1 MEAKDGK
8 KFILIGAGLPRTG
21 TFSTKAALE
30 TLLGGVCYHMDEVE
44 GQEHNDFWAD
54 VIAGKTSDEE
64 FRRFFAERNV
74 ISGVDYPFSAYYKK
88 ALQAYP
94 DAKVL
99 LTVRDPKRWYESVKN
114 TILNFYLG
122 SKTFPTSLISKLD
135 KRWENMW
142 YLCGDGQIRQN
153 SGLFGSVMEGEEAA
167 VKFYNDW
174 VEEVKRV
181 VPEDKLL
188 VFSVKE
194 GWEPLCKFLEVPVP
208 EKPYPNVNDTAQMK
222 KALKKYKRAAWTM
235 VLGVPVATGVIAYGL
250 W

>member
-44 GQEHNDFWAD
+44 GQEHKDGKKF
-54 VIAGKTSDEE
+54 ILIGAGLPRTGTFSTKAALETLQE
-64 FRRFFAERNV
+64 
-74 ISGVDYPFSAYYKK
+74 DYPFSAYYKK

-222 KALKKYKRAAWTM
+222 KA
-235 VLGVPVATGVIAYGL
+235 
-250 W
+250 